1 VLQAMVQMGVLVPT
15 GDLTAVRR
23 TAQFFL
29 NSFEDR
35 LAAQRLE
42 KEEAAEEE
50 TPLGFKTPLTK
61 EEKAEKKKMRLAAIG
76 EDLLSIAVDQPF
88 RFPATFTFVVRAF
101 SGDDDAHHLL
111 TLETVVYRNS
121 CCYLPI
127 CFV

>member
-1 VLQAMVQMGVLVPT
+1 MVQMGVLVPT

>member
-1 VLQAMVQMGVLVPT
+1 
-15 GDLTAVRR
+15 
-23 TAQFFL
+23 
-29 NSFEDR
+29 
-35 LAAQRLE
+35 
-42 KEEAAEEE
+42 
-50 TPLGFKTPLTK
+50 
-61 EEKAEKKKMRLAAIG
+61 MRLAAIGELLKAKPLIMWVVSFFFLLFLNGIWTNKQASSRTKDFSPPPKHCNVNDAG

-111 TLETVVYRNS
+111 TLETVVCRNS